1 MKSHLN
7 IAFLLLL
14 ASTPWAADAQPARPA
29 DEMLAA
35 YFRAET
41 ASIAARCLADVKT
54 LDQWTSHRDESRRQL
69 AEMLGLWP
77 TPEKTDLKPVIT
89 GKLDHP
95 EFTVEKLY
103 FQSRPGLYVTGD
115 LYLPKGLTKPAPA
128 ILYVCGHGNI
138 NKNGISYGA
147 KTVYQHHAE
156 WFARNGYVCLII
168 DTLQLGEIEG
178 IHHGTYRENM
188 WWWHS
193 RGYTPA
199 GVEAWNGIRSIDYLQ
214 SRPEVDGTRIG
225 ITGRSGGGAYSWWV
239 AALDGRIKVAVPVA
253 GITDIQNHIVDG
265 TIEGHCD
272 CMFMV
277 NTYRWDFAQVAALV
291 APRPLLISNS
301 DKDTIFPLD
310 GVVRLHEKVR
320 RIYRLY
326 NADDKLGLL
335 ITEGPHKDTQDLQI
349 PAFRWFNHFL
359 KGEQPDIEM
368 AAKPF
373 FEPEQLKVFAQN
385 PADQLNTKIQESFVS
400 MAPPPIVPES
410 KEQWENQRNALLAN
424 LRAQSFN
431 GWPTT
436 PGDLNLKKVFSVNR
450 HGLHFQ
456 AYDFTSQQNV
466 QLRLFLLSR
475 ENPNLVS
482 EITIVVQD
490 EEEWLS
496 SLGLLSVGYASEL
509 KDFKLPAADNQAFA
523 NTKELMQ
530 GTGLLMAFLAPRG
543 IGPSA
548 WTGDDKKQIQI
559 RRRFALLG
567 QTIDGMRVW
576 DTRRAIQAIRSI
588 DQYKSPPLTIA
599 AGHKMAGVAVYA
611 SLFEPN
617 IDRLNLFQVP
627 KSHRDG
633 PDLLNVLKFMDM
645 PTAVALAAERCKVH
659 KLEVDS
665 ADWSYPAAIAA
676 KLGWPEDRLYFP
688 KAVKQ

>member
-1 MKSHLN
+1 MKSHLT
-7 IAFLLLL
+7 IAFLFLLS
-14 ASTPWAADAQPARPA
+14 STIWAADAPPARPA

-41 ASIAARCLADVKT
+41 ASLAARCLADVKT
-54 LDQWTSHRDESRRQL
+54 LEQWTSHRDESRRQL

-77 TPEKTDLKPVIT
+77 MPEKTDLKPVIT
-89 GKLDHP
+89 GKLDHA
-95 EFTVEKLY
+95 EFTVEKLH

-128 ILYVCGHGNI
+128 ILYVCGHGTVK
-138 NKNGISYGA
+138 KNGIAYGA
-147 KTVYQHHAE
+147 KIPYQHHAA

-214 SRPEVDGTRIG
+214 SRPEVDGTKIG

-239 AALDGRIKVAVPVA
+239 AALDDRIKVVVPVA
-253 GITDIQNHIVDG
+253 GITDMQNYVVDG
-265 TIEGHCD
+265 AIEGHCD

-310 GVVRLHEKVR
+310 GVVRLHEQVR

-326 NADDKLGLL
+326 GADDKLGLL
-335 ITEGPHKDTQDLQI
+335 ITEGLHKDTQELQI
-349 PAFRWFNHFL
+349 PAFRWFNRFL
-359 KGEQPDIEM
+359 KGEQPIIEM

-373 FEPEQLKVFAQN
+373 FEPEQLKVFTQN
-385 PADQLNTKIQESFVS
+385 PTDQLNTKIQETFVP
-400 MAPPPIVPES
+400 MAPPPTVPES
-410 KEQWENQRNALLAN
+410 KEQWEKQRNAWLAA
-424 LRAQSFN
+424 LRAQSFS

-436 PGDLNLKKVFSVNR
+436 PGDLNLKEVFSVKR
-450 HGLHFQ
+450 HALHFQ
-456 AYDFTSQQNV
+456 AFDFSSQENV
-466 QLRLFLLSR
+466 PLRFILLSR
-475 ENPNLVS
+475 ENLNPVGFIALDVLDELGWQSNLLQLS
-482 EITIVVQD
+482 AGFAADPKDIDPFPANEPSFAKTREII
-490 EEEWLS
+490 LS
-496 SLGLLSVGYASEL
+496 SGL
-509 KDFKLPAADNQAFA
+509 
-523 NTKELMQ
+523 T
-530 GTGLLMAFLAPRG
+530 MAFVVPRG
-543 IGPSA
+543 IGPTA

-567 QTIDGMRVW
+567 QTVDGMRVW
-576 DTRRAIQAIRSI
+576 DTRRAIQAIRTI
-588 DQYKSPPLTIA
+588 DQFKA
-599 AGHKMAGVAVYA
+599 APIGMTAGRGMAGVALYA

-617 IDRLNLFQVP
+617 INSLNLFLVP
-627 KSHRDG
+627 KSHQEG

-645 PTAVALAAERCKVH
+645 PSAVALAAERCKVR
-659 KLEVDS
+659 LLGMDP
-665 ADWSYPAAIAA
+665 ADWSYPAAVAA
-676 KLGWPEDRLYFP
+676 KLGWPEDRLEFP
-688 KAVKQ
+688 KKIKQ